1 MGVRFEKSIERPG
14 GFPLRAV
21 CALCAEED
29 FFAVFV
35 TDRDRYSCA
44 IGAERHILIPEAKG
58 AFAKIED
65 FHAEADADMA
75 GYLGYDLKNDLEDLT
90 SANADALEMPA
101 AAFFEPKFWL
111 EVDGSQAVLSGKTDE
126 ATAAFAERLHAL
138 LAVGRAESLMQADPE
153 ITLSPRTD
161 RAGYLAGARNLMAHI
176 QRGDIYEVNYCI
188 RFAGAAPRFDPL
200 SAFID
205 LQERTEAPMSVFSRM
220 GPYHILSASPERFL
234 KKSGNA
240 LCSQPIKGTARRSPD
255 AAEDTALAEALQ
267 IDPKERSENVMI
279 TDLVRNDLSRV
290 AERDSVKVKEL
301 FGIRSFKTVH
311 HMVSTVTAGLDPA
324 RAPWDAVRA
333 CFPMGSMTGAPKISA
348 MQLIDRSENFR
359 RGAYSGAFGRVTPL
373 RDSPERQGDFDFDFN
388 VMIRTLL
395 YNSEKELLSL
405 SVGSALTAAADPEKE
420 YEECLLKARAIM
432 EVLNPKLADH
442 GVEAPL

>member
-1 MGVRFEKSIERPG
+1 MGVRFKKSIARPG

-35 TDRDRYSCA
+35 TDAGRYSCA
-44 IGAERHILIPEAKG
+44 IGSERHVLIPEAKG
-58 AFAKIED
+58 AFVKIEA
-65 FHAEADADMA
+65 FHAEADADIS
-75 GYLGYDLKNDLEDLT
+75 GYLGYDLKNDLEDLV
-90 SANADALEMPA
+90 SANEDPLEMPT

-111 EVDGSQAVLSGKTDE
+111 EAEGNQAVISGKSDE
-126 ATAAFAERLHAL
+126 ATTAFAERLKAL
-138 LAVGRAESLMQADPE
+138 PEERNGRSPVQTEPD

-161 RAGYLAGARNLMAHI
+161 RSAYLAGARNLMSHI

-188 RFAGAAPRFDPL
+188 QFTGAAPSFDPL
-200 SAFID
+200 SAFIA

-234 KKSGNA
+234 KKSGDT

-255 AAEDTALAEALQ
+255 AAEDTALAEALRN
-267 IDPKERSENVMI
+267 DPKERSENVMI

-311 HMVSTVTAGLDPA
+311 HMVTTVTADLSPRCG
-324 RAPWDAVRA
+324 PWDAVKA

-348 MQLIDRSENFR
+348 TELIDRSENFR
-359 RGAYSGAFGRVTPL
+359 RGAYSGAFGRISPR
-373 RDSPERQGDFDFDFN
+373 RDSPDRPADFDFDFN

-395 YNSEKELLSL
+395 YNSDKQLTAL

-432 EVLNPKLADH
+432 EVLNPKLADR
-442 GVEAPL
+442 GVETPI